1 MKAIVLNQPK
11 NFAVKEIELPE
22 LKEDEVQYI
31 IDDCKECFF
40 CKHGEENICEE
51 HPKSKIFTN
60 PDGLSGYGGFA
71 EFVVAKAEDLF
82 VYPDSTTFEKMAFTE
97 PLACV
102 VNSITRTNI
111 QFGDDVAVIG
121 GGTMGMLHVMLAR
134 LKGARVILSEP
145 LRERRDRALKLG
157 CDDVIDPTKE
167 DAVKRVKELTGGRGA
182 QVVFNTTAIPAIAAQ
197 AVEMTS
203 PGGMSVMFSSM
214 HPNDPV
220 PIDMGAVHSYQKT
233 VTGAVSPTIT
243 SFHQAVQLIGKGL
256 IDPTVLTEQIFDYRD
271 FDKAIAAAMK
281 PDTYKVILRFGE

>member
-1 MKAIVLNQPK
+1 
-11 NFAVKEIELPE
+11 
-22 LKEDEVQYI
+22 
-31 IDDCKECFF
+31 
-40 CKHGEENICEE
+40 
-51 HPKSKIFTN
+51 
-60 PDGLSGYGGFA
+60 
-71 EFVVAKAEDLF
+71 
-82 VYPDSTTFEKMAFTE
+82 
-97 PLACV
+97 
-102 VNSITRTNI
+102 
-111 QFGDDVAVIG
+111 
-121 GGTMGMLHVMLAR
+121 MGMLHVMLAK

-145 LRERRDRALKLG
+145 LKERRDRAQKLG
-157 CDDVIDPTKE
+157 CDDVIDPMAE
-167 DAVKRVKELTGGRGA
+167 DAAEKVKKLTGGRGA

-220 PIDMGAVHSYQKT
+220 PVDMGAVHSYQKT

-271 FDKAIAAAMK
+271 FGKAIEAAMK